1 MRQAPTVY
9 FLTDITRR
17 SNEHRRVIVQGFD
30 VRWRT
35 VLILLVAVPAG
46 LLLSLILWPIINTPA
61 ILACP
66 LAVGAGFWLVEHRSR
81 TGLQL
86 PMYRW
91 LLDRK
96 SSSVGQFFMCG
107 RRIDP
112 ARQFGATI
120 MASTVPVHTD
130 RLAQA
135 EGALGVIS

>member
-35 VLILLVAVPAG
+35 VLILLATTPVG
-46 LLLSLILWPIINTPA
+46 ILLSLVLWPILNTPA
-61 ILACP
+61 ILAAP
-66 LAVGAGFWLVEHRSR
+66 ITVAGGFWLVEHRTRS
-81 TGLQL
+81 GLQL

-91 LLDRK
+91 LLDRRG
-96 SSSVGQFFMCG
+96 SSVGEFFMCG
-107 RRIDP
+107 RRIHP
-112 ARQFGATI
+112 GVQHGATI
-120 MASTVPVHTD
+120 MASTVPVAVD

-135 EGALGVIS
+135 ESALGVDW